1 MCRRDLN
8 DPEPDGFCVVPLN
21 KRHGY
26 IIAALFIGS
35 KKYIASS
42 YSGWMDGWMEGGTIV
57 LAYIQ

>member
-1 MCRRDLN
+1 MN

-26 IIAALFIGS
+26 IIAALFSGS